1 MSTQEFAP
9 PRLLDSAAL
18 SKVELD
24 AATRVTYRLEQTFRY
39 DYDEPVQDVRQRL
52 VVVPPA
58 QHGDVHLR
66 RHSIDV
72 SGSPARKTVRR
83 RDGNTHVHVRADRV
97 EGHIEFR
104 LTADLER
111 VASGGVHALAP
122 GLLADP
128 RWLTPT
134 KLTRPDAHLLEWAAS
149 LRGTG
154 DDLETAEAVC
164 TAVHDRMTY
173 EFGPTS
179 TRTTAAQALA
189 GGRGVCQDYAHIML
203 ALCRELGI
211 RSRYVSGHLIGQGGT
226 HAWVEV
232 GTEQGGAGRG
242 GGPVAVAFDPCNRR
256 RAGNGYITVA
266 TGRDYTDVA
275 PTSGTYDGPPTG
287 RLTSTRRLGI
297 VTLAA

>member
-9 PRLLDSAAL
+9 PPLLDSAAL
-18 SKVELD
+18 SRVSLD
-24 AATRVTYRLEQTFRY
+24 EATRVTYRLEQTFRY
-39 DYDEPVQDVRQRL
+39 DYDEPVRDVRQRL

-66 RHSIDV
+66 RHSIEV

-104 LTADLER
+104 LAADLER
-111 VASGGVHALAP
+111 VATGGTHALAP

-128 RWLTPT
+128 RWLAPT
-134 KLTRPDAHLLEWAAS
+134 RLTRPDEHLLDWAAS
-149 LRGTG
+149 LRGAG

-203 ALCRELGI
+203 ALCHELGI
-211 RSRYVSGHLIGQGGT
+211 RARYVSGHLIGQGGT

-232 GTEQGGAGRG
+232 GTERDGAA
-242 GGPVAVAFDPCNRR
+242 VAVAFDPCNRR

-287 RLTSTRRLGI
+287 RLSSTRRLGV